1 MSKAADLQPEPFLM
15 NLGRPK
21 PLGECKN
28 IILIFG
34 NGQEFHVI
42 ADRGDFILSCVFE
55 LEWGQ
60 VTKGHQ
66 NGDKCHRVP
75 CYAEMKP
82 VQLINKRAL
91 FSRSRA
97 IMK

>member
-1 MSKAADLQPEPFLM
+1 MLPCIIFSLGKNNSKQRDSGLIMSKAADLQPEPFLM

-21 PLGECKN
+21 PLGEYKN

-55 LEWGQ
+55 LEWG
-60 VTKGHQ
+60 
-66 NGDKCHRVP
+66 
-75 CYAEMKP
+75 
-82 VQLINKRAL
+82 
-91 FSRSRA
+91 
-97 IMK
+97 

>member
-1 MSKAADLQPEPFLM
+1 MLPCIIFSLGKNNSKQRDSGLIMSKAADLQPEPFLM

-21 PLGECKN
+21 PLGKCKN

-55 LEWGQ
+55 LEWG
-60 VTKGHQ
+60 
-66 NGDKCHRVP
+66 
-75 CYAEMKP
+75 
-82 VQLINKRAL
+82 
-91 FSRSRA
+91 
-97 IMK
+97 

>member
-1 MSKAADLQPEPFLM
+1 MHLCILPCSIFSLGKNNSKQRDSRLITSKAADLQPEPFLM
-15 NLGRPK
+15 NLGSPK

-55 LEWGQ
+55 IEW
-60 VTKGHQ
+60 
-66 NGDKCHRVP
+66 D
-75 CYAEMKP
+75 
-82 VQLINKRAL
+82 
-91 FSRSRA
+91 
-97 IMK
+97 